1 MDIEPYWID
10 GPVTDDLK
18 HLQQGEL
25 AAVWNKRYGH
35 AGKPDLV
42 ANIGGVNTVVEFK
55 TSDQLWQS
63 HYRFKDFA
71 NYQPYFKYAQAQ
83 MQIAAYGKAFSDT
96 TKIPIE
102 AGIII
107 NAIRDEGQLF
117 IVDKPDL
124 KKSLTKFHKLAK
136 KFLS

>member
-35 AGKPDLV
+35 AGNPDLV

-55 TSDQLWQS
+55 TSDQVWQS

-102 AGIII
+102 ADIII
-107 NAIRDEGQLF
+107 NTTRDEGQLF
-117 IVDKPDL
+117 VADKPDL
-124 KKSLTKFHKLAK
+124 KKSLTKFH
-136 KFLS
+136 

>member
-1 MDIEPYWID
+1 MDIEPYWIE

-18 HLQQGEL
+18 HLQQGEF

-35 AGKPDLV
+35 AGNPDLV
-42 ANIGGVNTVVEFK
+42 ATIGGVNTVVEFK
-55 TSDQLWQS
+55 TGDLLWQS
-63 HYRFKDFA
+63 HYRFKDFT

-83 MQIAAYGKAFSDT
+83 MQIATYGKAFSDT

-117 IVDKPDL
+117 VPDKPDL
-124 KKSLTKFHKLAK
+124 KKSLTKFH
-136 KFLS
+136 